1 MYVAAS
7 VSLIGMPTYPSTR
20 EHKQAIKLI
29 KFLSKLEISNFSY
42 LKYMDNYNHIYS
54 YRILTDIILLYC
66 EMTVAFIT
74 AGMLIFSGFIYCL
87 TRIHVSK
94 MLVFLFM

>member
-20 EHKQAIKLI
+20 EHKQVIRCIHMGYLRPF
-29 KFLSKLEISNFSY
+29 FLY
-42 LKYMDNYNHIYS
+42 
-54 YRILTDIILLYC
+54 TC
-66 EMTVAFIT
+66 EMTVTVIT
-74 AGMLIFSGFIYCL
+74 AGMLIFLGFIYYL
-87 TRIHVSK
+87 TRIHISK